1 MAIKQNFIFQLNN
14 QIMKKTIIHLAVLIS
29 LIGGITLPSCKN
41 KKADTTTN
49 TTSVDTTSTAP
60 VVIAN
65 DDELTKGVNDATKDF
80 PGVSASVNN
89 GEVTLTG
96 TIKRDRL
103 QTLMQSINSLHPKK
117 VNNNLTI
124 HP

>member
-1 MAIKQNFIFQLNN
+1 
-14 QIMKKTIIHLAVLIS
+14 MKKTIIHLTLLVS
-29 LIGGITLPSCKN
+29 LIGGMTLPSCKN

-49 TTSVDTTSTAP
+49 TTSVDTANTAP

-80 PGVSASVNN
+80 PGVTASVNN

-103 QTLMQSINSLHPKK
+103 PTLMQSINSLHPKK

-124 HP
+124 QP